1 MVGVGGYYKIPF
13 GFQII
18 IMGYYLLDAE
28 NKSIQEQLSRKPI
41 SSTAIAAQSRLSLEE
56 HKVIEIYSNT
66 IECVVGF
73 EN

>member
-1 MVGVGGYYKIPF
+1 
-13 GFQII
+13 
-18 IMGYYLLDAE
+18 MGYYLLDAE